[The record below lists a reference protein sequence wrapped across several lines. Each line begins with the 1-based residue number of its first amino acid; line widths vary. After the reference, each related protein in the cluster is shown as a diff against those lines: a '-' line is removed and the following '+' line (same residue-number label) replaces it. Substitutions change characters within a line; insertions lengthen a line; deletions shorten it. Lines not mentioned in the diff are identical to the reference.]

1 MNLKQIKI
9 DLTVKLMNLKNQS
22 NTLQIIQ
29 ESMVGFKE
37 EIGNFLDVVML
48 NDLGLSPS
56 IVKRTYAM
64 RFEKCTLNV
73 DLVVNQTT
81 KSEYINGFNMN

>member
-1 MNLKQIKI
+1 MNLKKIKI

-29 ESMVGFKE
+29 ESMVSFKE

-73 DLVVNQTT
+73 DLVVNQMT
-81 KSEYINGFNMN
+81 KSEYINGFSMN